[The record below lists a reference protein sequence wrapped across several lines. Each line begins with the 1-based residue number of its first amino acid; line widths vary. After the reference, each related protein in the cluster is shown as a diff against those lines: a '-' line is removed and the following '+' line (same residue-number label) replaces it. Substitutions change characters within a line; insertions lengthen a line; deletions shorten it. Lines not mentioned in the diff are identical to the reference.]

1 MKTQELKDFSSEEL
15 SAELL
20 NRRKPMIILTY
31 NPQTTDEKI
40 LSGENLIGKSNS
52 FYEVGVAGM
61 TTDEAICVLIDCI
74 TALRKH

>member
-15 SAELL
+15 AAELL
-20 NRRKPMIILTY
+20 NRRKPIIILTH

-40 LSGENLIGKSNS
+40 LLGENLIGKNKS
-52 FYEVGVAGM
+52 FYEVAVAGM
-61 TTDEAICVLIDCI
+61 STDEAICVLTDCI